1 MSYQCNLSGMSWP
14 VIKMLCAVISQVLSA
29 RGTLESEFSLD
40 HVALHPVESHVHGLG
55 ALGGNGVVVTPTA
68 VGLSVCIGDR
78 PWGHFILMRF
88 CRRVTILLAVI
99 NRVASSASAAEDM
112 KNLMIWEILSIGP
125 LNHGLGSFLEKK
137 IFAPARVCALGTL
150 R

>member
-55 ALGGNGVVVTPTA
+55 ALGGNGVV
-68 VGLSVCIGDR
+68 GDSR
-78 PWGHFILMRF
+78 GGRI
-88 CRRVTILLAVI
+88 I
-99 NRVASSASAAEDM
+99 
-112 KNLMIWEILSIGP
+112 
-125 LNHGLGSFLEKK
+125 GLGGRLPLGIFHFYASLEQGYN
-137 IFAPARVCALGTL
+137 ALGGDKNSS
-150 R
+150 

>member
-1 MSYQCNLSGMSWP
+1 MFRLVRKMIHWR
-14 VIKMLCAVISQVLSA
+14 VIIGAVISPVLGA
-29 RGTLESEFSLD
+29 GGPIEPELALD
-40 HVALHPVESHVHGLG
+40 HAAENPVEPHIHGLG

-137 IFAPARVCALGTL
+137 IFAPARIRALETL

>member
-55 ALGGNGVVVTPTA
+55 ALGDNGVV
-68 VGLSVCIGDR
+68 GDSHGGGIIVLDGKL
-78 PWGHFILMRF
+78 PL
-88 CRRVTILLAVI
+88 
-99 NRVASSASAAEDM
+99 
-112 KNLMIWEILSIGP
+112 GP
-125 LNHGLGSFLEKK
+125 FHLYECLVQGYHVLGSDKK
-137 IFAPARVCALGTL
+137 SS
-150 R
+150 

>member
-55 ALGGNGVVVTPTA
+55 ALGDNGVVGDSH
-68 VGLSVCIGDR
+68 VGGIIGLDGR
-78 PWGHFILMRF
+78 MPLGLFNF
-88 CRRVTILLAVI
+88 YDCLAKESHVL
-99 NRVASSASAAEDM
+99 D
-112 KNLMIWEILSIGP
+112 G
-125 LNHGLGSFLEKK
+125 GKK
-137 IFAPARVCALGTL
+137 SG
-150 R
+150 